1 VNNGPNFLAAVSAN
15 YDLDTR
21 TRRSFDKG
29 GTSIACVGF
38 DTIGFT
44 TKDGVEH
51 HVKIPESSK
60 FEDVERL
67 VKEEKFSE
75 VLRLQKVD

>member
-1 VNNGPNFLAAVSAN
+1 MNNGPNFLAAVSAN

-21 TRRSFDKG
+21 TRRSFEERDL
-29 GTSIACVGF
+29 SVACLGF

-44 TKDGVEH
+44 TEDGVEH
-51 HVKIPESSK
+51 HVKISESSK

-67 VKEEKFSE
+67 VEEGKFSE